1 LRKEFLP
8 KPLRKFADK
17 DGYLKIGPIPK
28 GTPINLIGNLDPDLG
43 QLIVLQAKIGKALV
57 KIHAMN
63 LSPEEA
69 TAELTKAVPELL
81 AANKCPDFIEDK
93 GHYFGTDLPDS
104 DKRALIEYLKTL

>member
-1 LRKEFLP
+1 MLH
-8 KPLRKFADK
+8 
-17 DGYLKIGPIPK
+17 
-28 GTPINLIGNLDPDLG
+28 
-43 QLIVLQAKIGKALV
+43 AKIVKALV

-93 GHYFGTDLPDS
+93 GHYFGTDLSDS
-104 DKRALIEYLKTL
+104 DKRALMEYLKTL